1 MENNITNRS
10 PEEQIFD
17 LCYEYIR
24 KAHDIYRQHCFECDF
39 VNRCSDRLED
49 RIGKC
54 NLPYAT
60 LPDEKELLCKAYEIY
75 CKNEDCNVAYND
87 TMDFVIDRI
96 EDFIEQDVSKD
107 ALATDKPKVVI
118 VFEDGITSAAYVSNP
133 EVQIEIVELDRN
145 YASSEQKEQ
154 VYTALSQDTALHTS
168 DYNLS
173 VPGYEDTMK
182 EAE

>member
-24 KAHDIYRQHCFECDF
+24 KAHDIYRQHCFERDF

-49 RIGKC
+49 GIGKC
-54 NLPYAT
+54 NLPYTT

-96 EDFIEQDVSKD
+96 EDFIERDVKKD
-107 ALATDKPKVVI
+107 TLTTDKPKVVI
-118 VFEDGITSAAYVSNP
+118 VFEDGITSAAYVSDP

-145 YASSEQKEQ
+145 HLSSEQREQ
-154 VYTALSQDTALHTS
+154 VYTALSQDAALHTS